1 MLKHI
6 VFWKLRGDI
15 TGQARN
21 EKLVEIKRGFE
32 AMQGKIPGLQ
42 RIEIGITFSQGDDSA
57 DICLYSEFESRAALE
72 RYATDPLHQEMAAVV
87 RDVRTERRVADY
99 EM

>member
-6 VFWKLRGDI
+6 VFWKLRADI

-21 EKLVEIKRGFE
+21 ETLVEIKRGFE

-42 RIEIGITFSQGDDSA
+42 KIEIGITFSQGDDSA
-57 DICLYSEFESRAALE
+57 DICLYSEFESREALE
-72 RYATDPLHQEMAAVV
+72 GYATHPLHQDMVAIV
-87 RDVRTERRVADY
+87 REVRTERRVADY